1 MAKELHRLIGNVSWK
16 GMLNKYTVTLLAFSV
31 WMIFFDK
38 YKISSSIYLSKTVTK
53 LEKSKQDYDQLLEE
67 ALVERQQLV
76 ENSEKYA
83 REKFYMHKADEEVFI
98 IEK

>member
-1 MAKELHRLIGNVSWK
+1 MAKELRKLMGDISIRGVV
-16 GMLNKYTVTLLAFSV
+16 NKYTITLLAFFV

-38 YKISSSIYLSKTVTK
+38 YKVGSSIYLSKTVSK
-53 LEKSKQDYDQLLEE
+53 LEKSKTDYENMLAEAIIEKKQLE
-67 ALVERQQLV
+67 